1 MILATMMSPS
11 LVQAQAR
18 WEMDWLHR
26 LADHRTAGK
35 NAFFQTISDVNVPL
49 TLGVPIGWLAYGLL
63 DKNASATREG
73 ITWTAAQ
80 LVNGALTLSMKA
92 AVNRPRPAVSDPTLI
107 ALEDVRIHSFPSGHT
122 SSAFTLATSISID
135 HPQWYVVAPA
145 FLYATLIGYSRC
157 YLGVHYPSDV
167 IAGAILGS
175 GSAWLSDR
183 ADRWIREGSARK
195 QKKQSL
201 AFIY

>member
-122 SSAFTLATSISID
+122 SSAASTESSLKKSQQTQVKLVFFKLIPTFLSIAAKRG
-135 HPQWYVVAPA
+135 VVSFHLQV
-145 FLYATLIGYSRC
+145 FLE
-157 YLGVHYPSDV
+157 DV
-167 IAGAILGS
+167 S
-175 GSAWLSDR
+175 
-183 ADRWIREGSARK
+183 
-195 QKKQSL
+195 
-201 AFIY
+201 